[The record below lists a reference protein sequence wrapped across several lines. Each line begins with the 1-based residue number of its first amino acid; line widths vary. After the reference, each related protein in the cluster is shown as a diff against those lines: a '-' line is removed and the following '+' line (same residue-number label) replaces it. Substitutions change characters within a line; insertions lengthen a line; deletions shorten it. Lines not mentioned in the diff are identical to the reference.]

1 MAVPLIPMRPNQGKF
16 DLKAEEMNCLNW
28 IVLSGCTREDAFLRF
43 VRPDYMGT
51 KSAPAI
57 KEAVKQFFAM
67 AQVREYMEAYK
78 ETISSRP
85 RPKEHTGPAIT
96 MEEKKAKAKTKLVE
110 FAMSLADN
118 IEQADDPEFVLKIAD
133 KAGLLDQDEEV
144 VEQPR
149 RYLPVTCGN
158 CEYKKFVEENCDCE
172 EDGTEFEGESQ
183 T

>member
-96 MEEKKAKAKTKLVE
+96 MEEKKAKAKSKLVE

-118 IEQADDPEFVLKIAD
+118 IDQADDPEFVLKIAD

-158 CEYKKFVEENCDCE
+158 CEYKKFVEENCDRE